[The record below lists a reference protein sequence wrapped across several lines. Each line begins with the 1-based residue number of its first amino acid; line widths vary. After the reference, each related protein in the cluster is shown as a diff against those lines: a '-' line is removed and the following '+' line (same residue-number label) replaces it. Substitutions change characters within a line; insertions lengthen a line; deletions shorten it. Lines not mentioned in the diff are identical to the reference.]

1 MELAPEGRG
10 YQLSVS
16 NEGPL
21 LPGGFAHK
29 LFDSLVSVRENGGKA
44 GHLGLG
50 LHIARLI
57 ADFHGGRLDAADRE
71 DGSGV
76 VFTLSLPP

>member
-1 MELAPEGRG
+1 ME
-10 YQLSVS
+10 
-16 NEGPL
+16 NDGPL
-21 LPGGFAHK
+21 LPEGYAHK
-29 LFDSLVSVRENGGKA
+29 LFDSLVSVRDDGGRA

-57 ADFHGGRLDAADRE
+57 ADFHRGRLTAANRE

-76 VFTLSLPP
+76 TFALELPREP